1 VCVGVR
7 ETGGVGRSDLFLNND
22 KIPDSR
28 LASILPHATE
38 VRRPF
43 VSLKV
48 VASLTGLSATDRDSG
63 RTHRRGTHLLHGDLS
78 LRVFRVTLLGN
89 NGLLIS
95 DPLSNI
101 SLTVFRVCPTD
112 TEVIDL
118 VHGLSESMS
127 IETIVCDDCEPPIW
141 FQDTMKFMEKTLCQI
156 MSEEEGGRERGR
168 RRVSRDL

>member
-1 VCVGVR
+1 VGWV
-7 ETGGVGRSDLFLNND
+7 DLFLNKD

-101 SLTVFRVCPTD
+101 SLTVFGVCPTD

-118 VHGLSESMS
+118 IHGLSESMS

-156 MSEEEGGRERGR
+156 MSEEDGGSEGGGG
-168 RRVSRDL
+168 